1 MNEKFKNMIKEAF
14 ELDQSFE
21 IGLNDEFR
29 HYENWDSL
37 TKLSLIAS
45 IDESYNIVIEEIDF
59 KDLITINDLYIFLNN
74 KS

>member
-21 IGLNDEFR
+21 IGSNDQFR
-29 HYENWDSL
+29 DYDNWDSL

-45 IDESYNIVIEEIDF
+45 IDESYNMVIEEIDF

>member
-37 TKLSLIAS
+37 TKLSS
-45 IDESYNIVIEEIDF
+45 
-59 KDLITINDLYIFLNN
+59 DLHLLMNHIIW
-74 KS
+74 